1 MGYSVYGED
10 IYVDESDYQK
20 ALDIIS
26 VLSTEAESTEPDTNE
41 TDSTESDTN
50 EVIER
55 IEEEYESTP
64 FFKASRNVI
73 RIILAIQVVL
83 ALLIYILTKQ

>member
-20 ALDIIS
+20 ALEIIS
-26 VLSTEAESTEPDTNE
+26 VLSPDLDSDEVNESTQEEDENTP
-41 TDSTESDTN
+41 SD
-50 EVIER
+50 R
-55 IEEEYESTP
+55 TP
-64 FFKASRNVI
+64 RNVI
-73 RIILAIQVVL
+73 RIILVIQVVL